1 MQIYRENILTN
12 FLRLLLSALLAILAA
27 VACLFVYVS
36 LMFDPQTLRSQ
47 LNGLAVQRGY
57 NIRIDGPILWQLSP
71 LPALIVEDVKWASIY
86 NITGHIEE
94 LTLHVNAWRLLG
106 FWRTED
112 ITFDDLS
119 YLKFISDISI
129 QNGSIR
135 GQAESGA
142 HWQIDQ
148 IRLSA
153 NDILL
158 NETDFPVQLDFRIGQ
173 TLEANAHLMVSVD
186 PLIERLIISDISAE
200 IGTARLYGS
209 LSNIGRGQSA
219 EGKFELSGVN
229 IKQILALLQWHSP
242 IIKVPL
248 TSSAFA
254 FTNIDGSIA
263 FDVEMFGPQ
272 NLFAELTLDGQ
283 DFSFRATK
291 NHTNDN
297 LKIRMSGDRLTTVG
311 YLNPGQSDLN
321 LAPRALIAI
330 FAPLINR
337 PARTQL
343 EFDIKT
349 FVFANIEITNL
360 YAKMFSNE
368 GILQLASLNADLLDG
383 RFDASGNLIFAGE
396 KPEFKLKSTASG
408 INILRM
414 LDESRRNTGLGGVLG
429 FDLIL
434 QSPRNKNSYANSS
447 LSGNGRFTLKDFN
460 YPYRNIESIFCDLS
474 QFFTGRQTERSDM
487 GIGTNFSDLSGVF
500 SINSHEIVFSE
511 ALATT
516 GNIKITADGVIDL
529 SNQDF
534 RIEFASRLTDAAT
547 SENGCG
553 VVSQLRD
560 RDITF
565 ICDGNLLQ
573 TNSLACNPEM
583 DAIGAVIKTSITE
596 KSRSEMLGT
605 ALQNSMKLFEAVDQ
619 PLN

>member
-71 LPALIVEDVKWASIY
+71 LPAVIVEDVKWASIY

-112 ITFDDLS
+112 VTFDDLS

-186 PLIERLIISDISAE
+186 PLIERLIISDIFAE
-200 IGTARLYGS
+200 IGSARLYGS

-360 YAKMFSNE
+360 YAKMLSNE

>member
-1 MQIYRENILTN
+1 
-12 FLRLLLSALLAILAA
+12 
-27 VACLFVYVS
+27 
-36 LMFDPQTLRSQ
+36 
-47 LNGLAVQRGY
+47 Y

-219 EGKFELSGVN
+219 KGKFELSGVN

-263 FDVEMFGPQ
+263 FDVEMF
-272 NLFAELTLDGQ
+272 
-283 DFSFRATK
+283 
-291 NHTNDN
+291 
-297 LKIRMSGDRLTTVG
+297 
-311 YLNPGQSDLN
+311 
-321 LAPRALIAI
+321 
-330 FAPLINR
+330 
-337 PARTQL
+337 
-343 EFDIKT
+343 
-349 FVFANIEITNL
+349 
-360 YAKMFSNE
+360 
-368 GILQLASLNADLLDG
+368 
-383 RFDASGNLIFAGE
+383 
-396 KPEFKLKSTASG
+396 
-408 INILRM
+408 
-414 LDESRRNTGLGGVLG
+414 
-429 FDLIL
+429 
-434 QSPRNKNSYANSS
+434 
-447 LSGNGRFTLKDFN
+447 
-460 YPYRNIESIFCDLS
+460 
-474 QFFTGRQTERSDM
+474 
-487 GIGTNFSDLSGVF
+487 
-500 SINSHEIVFSE
+500 
-511 ALATT
+511 
-516 GNIKITADGVIDL
+516 
-529 SNQDF
+529 
-534 RIEFASRLTDAAT
+534 
-547 SENGCG
+547 
-553 VVSQLRD
+553 
-560 RDITF
+560 
-565 ICDGNLLQ
+565 
-573 TNSLACNPEM
+573 
-583 DAIGAVIKTSITE
+583 
-596 KSRSEMLGT
+596 
-605 ALQNSMKLFEAVDQ
+605 
-619 PLN
+619 

>member
-106 FWRTED
+106 FWRTEG
-112 ITFDDLS
+112 IIFDDLS

-229 IKQILALLQWHSP
+229 IKQILALLQWQSP
-242 IIKVPL
+242 IIKGPL

-553 VVSQLRD
+553 VASQLRD

-573 TNSLACNPEM
+573 TNSLACNPDM